1 MMTWKDLLTKK
12 YKSKSIKDFSIE
24 LENIEFFY
32 EDGSTVFKNLSL
44 SINTNTVTIIKGP
57 SGVGKTTLLLL
68 ITGILKPNSGN
79 VKVSNKNIKNMKNH
93 VLSKSAYVGPDPF
106 SLSGTIRE
114 FLMFGQN
121 NFKTENEIY
130 DALKL
135 ANCEF
140 VFNLPHKL
148 DYVISEQGAGLSAGQ
163 KQRLSIARAILRK
176 PGLLLL
182 DEASSNL
189 DKVSE
194 NKIIETLFKLK
205 GKMTIIIVSHKNTMD
220 KVADSFF
227 IFKGPNKMKVIVNK
241 N

>member
-1 MMTWKDLLTKK
+1 M
-12 YKSKSIKDFSIE
+12 
-24 LENIEFFY
+24 
-32 EDGSTVFKNLSL
+32 
-44 SINTNTVTIIKGP
+44 
-57 SGVGKTTLLLL
+57 
-68 ITGILKPNSGN
+68 
-79 VKVSNKNIKNMKNH
+79 
-93 VLSKSAYVGPDPF
+93 
-106 SLSGTIRE
+106 
-114 FLMFGQN
+114 
-121 NFKTENEIY
+121 
-130 DALKL
+130 

-220 KVADSFF
+220 KVAEVFLF
-227 IFKGPNKMKVIVNK
+227 LKVKTKSN
-241 N
+241 NC